1 MTRHRRE
8 IHEHHER
15 HRRRHRHPENAF
27 QKFIDGF
34 KHQSRHQI
42 EEERRRQRAD
52 HRRLEHELKERRHP
66 KHRVHERH
74 HHINPFGGIT
84 NFITRMK
91 HDQKHF
97 GHESKQQLE
106 KRRRRSHRR
115 PPHQHR
121 RHEPAVAMLP
131 KLPHEFSGL
140 KRKKKSTA
148 VVDNA
153 GEPAFLNKPKH
164 PMQRGVK
171 VVPPHHVEQY
181 KYDPTVPPFLQKQLK
196 NWPPKP
202 GFFSDNKTIVTA
214 GSVGEGPET
223 QKANQTAPIKK
234 LPPTPKP
241 PLAHKSPHNPDP
253 NPPFYRPPPPEES
266 KHVNKEIKKPKGHK
280 GSFSTFEH
288 QIEKVSQ

>member
-27 QKFIDGF
+27 QKFIEGF

-74 HHINPFGGIT
+74 HHINPFGGIAK
-84 NFITRMK
+84 FINRYK
-91 HDQKHF
+91 HDDKLRE
-97 GHESKQQLE
+97 GE
-106 KRRRRSHRR
+106 RRLIRVLHRRSHHR
-115 PPHQHR
+115 PAHQHR

-140 KRKKKSTA
+140 KRKRKSTA

-153 GEPAFLNKPKH
+153 GEPAFLYKPKH
-164 PMQRGVK
+164 PMHKGIVLH
-171 VVPPHHVEQY
+171 PPHTPAEKHGTSKKGTNY
-181 KYDPTVPPFLQKQLK
+181 LPWHGLDPNKPTHKQPP
-196 NWPPKP
+196 
-202 GFFSDNKTIVTA
+202 
-214 GSVGEGPET
+214 T
-223 QKANQTAPIKK
+223 QK

-241 PLAHKSPHNPDP
+241 PLAHKTPHNPDP